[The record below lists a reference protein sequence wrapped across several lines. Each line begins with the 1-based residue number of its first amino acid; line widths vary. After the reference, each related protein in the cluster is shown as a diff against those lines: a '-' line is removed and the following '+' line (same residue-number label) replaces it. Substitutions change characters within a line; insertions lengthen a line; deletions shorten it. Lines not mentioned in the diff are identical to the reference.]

1 MILTDILS
9 SVITTVFLL
18 FLLSYYALFFIK
30 RRLSRLDKKYKSISV
45 IIPAHNEEEFIEE
58 AIESV
63 LKARFVGNKEVL
75 VVNDGSSDRTLE
87 LIKKYKDKVKIID
100 NKKHSGKSFSLNRAL
115 AKAKG
120 DVIAIVDGDSYIM
133 RDALVRSIRE
143 VSRKDVVATCGVVK
157 VRNRYRLIGMWLHI
171 ELVYNSLIRSLFG
184 KINANVVT
192 PGALSVY
199 RRKELI
205 DIGGFSTE
213 GFSEDV
219 DIAIRLIR
227 KGYKITFNDKIVSET
242 NMPYDPK
249 GFLRQRT
256 RLARGLINL
265 LKRHMKM
272 NKTIIDIYTLPLF
285 LFTYI
290 QAVIMGGLTIYNMT
304 SGYILYYLSKGVYF
318 SFDVVRFFFE
328 WLSIFGFMNWTYDVI
343 VGNAAFNFLSA
354 VGIFSTFL
362 SYPLFFYAIIKYD
375 KKFDIRHLI
384 PIFFMAPYWLLIMLI
399 YTICIPELLAKK
411 QYNIWKK
418 NE

>member
-384 PIFFMAPYWLLIMLI
+384 PIFFMAPYWLLIMVI

>member
-1 MILTDILS
+1 MILDILS

-30 RRLSRLDKKYKSISV
+30 RRLNRLEKKYNSISI

-63 LKARFVGNKEVL
+63 LKARFVGKKEVI
-75 VVNDGSSDRTLE
+75 VINDGSSDRTLE
-87 LIKKYKDKVKIID
+87 LIKKYKEVKILD

-120 DVIAIVDGDSYIM
+120 DVIAIVDGDSYIL

-184 KINANVVT
+184 KVNANVVT

-199 RRKELI
+199 RTKELK

-304 SGYILYYLSKGVYF
+304 SGYILYYASKGVYF

-328 WLSIFGFMNWTYDVI
+328 WLSIFGFINWTFNVI

-375 KKFDIRHLI
+375 KRIDLRHLI
-384 PIFFMAPYWLLIMLI
+384 PIFFMAPYWLLIMVI